1 MNRKVRLIIVEL
13 GLMGNSITSVDIK
26 FGYSCNNNC
35 VHCVIAGHVDRLKKE
50 NKPINRTTEEIKQ
63 HILDAKSKGANSVV
77 FTGGEVTIRPDF
89 LELLEFAKSNGVL
102 PSLQT
107 NGRSFCVRQFAK
119 KVIEAVPNLHFE
131 VALHSSKK
139 EIHDKIT
146 RVDGSYDQT
155 VTGIKNLINLGAKT
169 VNFKVVI
176 SRSNFKDLK
185 DIIALAKTIKI
196 NQVDIAYPH
205 GMGNARKY
213 WFDIVP
219 KYTEIHQSVLSA
231 ATFAKENNVYIS
243 FEAIPFCFLED
254 FEKRS
259 SELEFIRQE
268 LKGAASE
275 LRQVGEQEI
284 NWKVER
290 LRIKSKPIQ
299 CKKCSYFNVC
309 EGVWCEYLELYG
321 GNEFVPVKGK
331 NLTLKDIL

>member
-1 MNRKVRLIIVEL
+1 MNRKVRLIIAEL
-13 GLMGNSITSVDIK
+13 GPMENSITSVDIK

-50 NKPINRTTEEIKQ
+50 NKPIDRTTDEIKE
-63 HILDAKSKGANSVV
+63 HILDAKSKGAMSVV

-89 LELLEFAKSNGVL
+89 LELLEFSESNGVH
-102 PSLQT
+102 PGLQT
-107 NGRSFCVRQFAK
+107 NGRSFCVRQFAQK
-119 KVIEAVPNLHFE
+119 TLNMVPNLHFE

-146 RVDGSYDQT
+146 RVDGSFDQT
-155 VTGIKNLINLGAKT
+155 VTGIKNLILLGAKS

-185 DIIALAKTIKI
+185 DIIALAKDLNI

-219 KYTEIHQSVLSA
+219 KYTEIHPFVLEA
-231 ATFAKENNVYIS
+231 ATFAKENNVEIS
-243 FEAIPFCFLED
+243 FEAIPLCFLAG
-254 FEKRS
+254 FEKHA
-259 SELEFIRQE
+259 SELEFIIQYMNG
-268 LKGAASE
+268 KSSE
-275 LRQVGEQEI
+275 LRQVGELEI
-284 NWKVER
+284 NWQTER
-290 LRIKSKPIQ
+290 LRIKTKLSQ

-309 EGVWCEYLELYG
+309 EGVWCEYVEFYG
-321 GNEFVPVKGK
+321 GNEFAPVKGK
-331 NLTLKDIL
+331 TLTLKDIL